1 MTSLDP
7 ASVSFHPHSYAD
19 PGGRLFRYEGRL
31 YRAVRGD
38 EARLVASLL
47 EAGTLGELAAAG
59 LVETRRTS
67 LELAGYDFVLEHPEI
82 PFVTYPPEWPWSM
95 LLAAANAY
103 LNLLDALAKHGLT
116 LKDVHPWNLVFDGL
130 RPVFVDVTSLAR
142 GTHSAELREK
152 FRRYYLLPLTL
163 VAAGHG
169 RVARALMPD
178 YDGITPADAERLLGK
193 RSLAARGRRRLRAR
207 RHDVTVALRTELAE
221 LRPPSCAP
229 AVAGDDADAVEVAQS
244 LGATSALLF
253 DEPTTVAS
261 ALAGAS
267 RVIAAYAEECRGEL
281 AYAAAARAGD
291 HHAFQPGLLD
301 FTRPTPRVGFAGHFA
316 LAAVDR
322 LAVELVV
329 VRAAVPFLRTRR
341 RLRFEHIAAG
351 AASFTTRFALVGLP
365 DDDDEVPEL
374 EQALRDRFGTV
385 RRDRLMFVCER

>member
-19 PGGRLFRYEGRL
+19 PGGRLLRYEGRL

-47 EAGTLGELAAAG
+47 ETGTLGELAATG

-67 LELAGYDFVLEHPEI
+67 FELAGYDFVLEHPEI

-103 LNLLDALAKHGLT
+103 LNLLDALAEHGLT

-142 GTHSAELREK
+142 GTHSAEVREK

-178 YDGITPADAERLLGK
+178 YDGITPADAERLLGR
-193 RSLAARGRRRLRAR
+193 RSLAARARRRHRAR
-207 RHDVTVALRTELAE
+207 THDVTAALRAELAE

-229 AVAGDDADAVEVAQS
+229 AVEGDDADLVEVAQS
-244 LGATSALLF
+244 LGATSTLMF

-267 RVIAAYAEECRGEL
+267 RVVAAYAEECPGERG
-281 AYAAAARAGD
+281 YAAARAGG
-291 HHAFQPGLLD
+291 HSFQPVLLD

-322 LAVELVV
+322 LAAELVI

-351 AASFTTRFALVGLP
+351 AMSFTTRFALVGLP
-365 DDDDEVPEL
+365 DDEDEVPEL
-374 EQALRDRFGTV
+374 EHALRDRFGTV
-385 RRDRLMFVCER
+385 RRDRLTFVCER